1 MDISSFTINYS
12 HLVFILAGFF
22 SAFIPALFIS
32 FTVYNRI
39 IRQKSGLAI
48 RLEQANRNL
57 TRIEEEKK
65 RLDNERQLLLAK
77 QQQSIQNT
85 ATMQAELVATRTLME
100 ERQKIL
106 EKTRIQMEKDFQLLS
121 MQVMEQQGQ
130 QLTANHTA
138 NLSSILDPVKEQ
150 LLKFKGKVEE
160 VYDKNS
166 RDHAALCREIELLR
180 NLNRQISSEA
190 RNLTRAL
197 QGKNKIQGQWG
208 EMVLDKLLESSGLR
222 KGHEFET
229 QIALRDENGSLCR
242 PDVLIRLPGGR
253 DVVIDA
259 KVSLTAW
266 TKAAGEEDLEKQKE
280 HLKLHLKSL
289 HNHIHGLASKGYHR
303 LPAIT
308 SLDFVILFIPTEPA
322 FQAAL
327 IHEPDLPDK
336 AMRKKIIL
344 AGPSTLLAILRTIH
358 NLWRLD
364 EQGKNSLIIAK
375 QAGNLYD
382 KFAGFL
388 EAFED
393 VGFRLEQGQQSW
405 QTARNRLLTGKG
417 NLISR
422 INNLKE
428 LGIQPQREL
437 PDTIKKDLQRQ

>member
-1 MDISSFTINYS
+1 MNIFSSTINHV
-12 HLVFILAGFF
+12 HLVSILTGFF
-22 SAFIPALFIS
+22 CAAVPALLIS
-32 FTVYNRI
+32 FTVYNRLT
-39 IRQKSGLAI
+39 RQKSGLSI

-65 RLDNERQLLLAK
+65 QIDNERQILLAK
-77 QQQSIQNT
+77 QQQSIRNT
-85 ATMQAELVATRTLME
+85 ATLQAELSAARTLME
-100 ERQKIL
+100 ERKNIL
-106 EKTRIQMEKDFQLLS
+106 EKTREQMEKDFQLLS
-121 MQVMEQQGQ
+121 MRIMKQQGQ
-130 QLTANHTA
+130 QLTEQHTV
-138 NLSSILDPVKEQ
+138 NLTSILDPVKEQ
-150 LLKFKGKVEE
+150 LLSFKGKVEK

-180 NLNRQISSEA
+180 NLNQQISNEA
-190 RNLTRAL
+190 RNLARAL
-197 QGKNKIQGQWG
+197 QGTNKLQGQWG
-208 EMVLDKLLESSGLR
+208 EMVLDKLLENSGLR

-229 QIALRDENGSLCR
+229 QITLRDENGQLCR

-259 KVSLTAW
+259 KVSLSAW
-266 TKAAGEEDLEKQKE
+266 TKAAGEENPKRQKE
-280 HLKLHLKSL
+280 HLKLHLQSL
-289 HNHIHGLASKGYHR
+289 HGHIRALAGKGYHR

-327 IHEPDLPDK
+327 LHEPSLPDH

-344 AGPSTLLAILRTIH
+344 ASPSTLLAILRTIH

-364 EQGKNSLIIAK
+364 EQGKNSLAIAK

-393 VGFRLEQGQQSW
+393 IGFRLEQSQHSW
-405 QTARNRLLTGKG
+405 QTARSRLLTGKG

-422 INNLKE
+422 INTLKE

-437 PDTIKKDLQRQ
+437 PDTIKKDH

>member
-1 MDISSFTINYS
+1 MTMLSSIMNHI
-12 HLVFILAGFF
+12 HLLSLIAGFF
-22 SAFIPALFIS
+22 AAAIPILFIA
-32 FTVYNRI
+32 FTIYNRLL
-39 IRQKSGLAI
+39 RQKSGLSI
-48 RLEQANRNL
+48 RLELTNRNL
-57 TRIEEEKK
+57 LRVEAEKQQI
-65 RLDNERQLLLAK
+65 DNERQVLLAK
-77 QQQSIQNT
+77 QQQSIRNT
-85 ATMQAELVATRTLME
+85 ATLQAELSASKILME
-100 ERQKIL
+100 ERKNIL
-106 EKTRIQMEKDFQLLS
+106 EKTRIQMKKDFQLLS
-121 MQVMEQQGQ
+121 MQIMEQQGQ
-130 QLTANHTA
+130 QLTEQHAA
-138 NLSSILDPVKEQ
+138 NLTSILNPVKEQ
-150 LLKFKGKVEE
+150 LQNFKGKVEE

-180 NLNRQISSEA
+180 TLNQQISNEA
-190 RNLTRAL
+190 RNLARAL

-208 EMVLDKLLESSGLR
+208 EMVLEKLLENSGLR

-229 QIALRDENGSLCR
+229 QISLRDENGQLYR
-242 PDVLIRLPGGR
+242 PDVVIRLPGGR

-266 TKAAGEEDLEKQKE
+266 TKAAGEEDHERQKKL
-280 HLKLHLKSL
+280 LKLHIQSL
-289 HNHIHGLASKGYHR
+289 HNHIRSLAGKKYHR
-303 LPAIT
+303 LPTIT

-327 IHEPDLPDK
+327 LHEPDLPDL

-364 EQGKNSLIIAK
+364 EQGKNGLAIAK

-393 VGFRLEQGQQSW
+393 IGFRLEQSHQSW
-405 QTARNRLLTGKG
+405 HTARNRLLTGKG

-422 INNLKE
+422 VNTLKE

-437 PDTIKKDLQRQ
+437 PDTIQNDHQSS